1 MYKILKSEISMI
13 QLLFS
18 AIISVASFS
27 KSEFFKVISSN
38 DAAGLTKMIDKIQK
52 LNQSSDQMA
61 YLGTLKMKK
70 AEYLKTPK
78 DKLAVFKEGKELLE
92 KAILKNNK
100 NAEYRFLRLIIQE
113 NAPKVLKYNANIK
126 EDVKVVASEYLS
138 FASEVKSAVVNYSKT
153 SASLKI

>member
-1 MYKILKSEISMI
+1 
-13 QLLFS
+13 
-18 AIISVASFS
+18 
-27 KSEFFKVISSN
+27 
-38 DAAGLTKMIDKIQK
+38 
-52 LNQSSDQMA
+52 
-61 YLGTLKMKK
+61 
-70 AEYLKTPK
+70 
-78 DKLAVFKEGKELLE
+78 LE

-126 EDVKVVASEYLS
+126 EDVKVVSSEYLS

>member
-1 MYKILKSEISMI
+1 MI

-52 LNQSSDQMA
+52 INQSSDQMA

-126 EDVKVVASEYLS
+126 EDVKVVSSEYLS
-138 FASEVKSAVVNYSKT
+138 FTSEVKSAVVNYSKT

>member
-1 MYKILKSEISMI
+1 MI
-13 QLLFS
+13 QLLFI

-38 DAAGLTKMIDKIQK
+38 DAAGLTKLIDKIQK
-52 LNQSSDQMA
+52 VNESSDKMA
-61 YLGTLKMKK
+61 YLGTMKMKK

-78 DKLAVFKEGKELLE
+78 DKLAVFKEGKWLLE
-92 KAILKNNK
+92 NAIVKNNK

-126 EDVKVVASEYLS
+126 EDVKVISSEYSSLT
-138 FASEVKSAVVNYSKT
+138 SEVKSAVLNYSKT

>member
-1 MYKILKSEISMI
+1 MI
-13 QLLFS
+13 QLLFI

-52 LNQSSDQMA
+52 LSQSSDQMA